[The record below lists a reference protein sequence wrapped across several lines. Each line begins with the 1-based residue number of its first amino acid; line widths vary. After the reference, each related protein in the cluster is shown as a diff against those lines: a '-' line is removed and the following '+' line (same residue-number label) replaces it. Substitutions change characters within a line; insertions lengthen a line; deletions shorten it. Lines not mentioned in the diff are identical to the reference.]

1 MKIPPVF
8 YTYIYYGGNF
18 ILGVP
23 AAEPPSGFPLYSRR
37 PQRGLCG
44 RSCPLQSLTRRAGSA
59 PCSVGG
65 GCTGSGFRTF
75 FREKLRKTPK
85 TGPSGRPFSVVFCFF
100 SDKKPLFYTCNVLI
114 HSEDEKNK
122 KKFSHSV
129 ACKGKAVF
137 LQSRFA
143 RHTNGA
149 REGGCAPARGAR
161 GETGRSSLNEWNDVA
176 NNSRRFF

>member
-8 YTYIYYGGNF
+8 YTYICIMVE
-18 ILGVP
+18 ILSW
-23 AAEPPSGFPLYSRR
+23 AFRRRSRR
-37 PQRGLCG
+37 RAFRFTRAGRSGGFAG
-44 RSCPLQSLTRRAGSA
+44 RSCPLQSLTRRGVR
-59 PCSVGG
+59 PLLRRG

-85 TGPSGRPFSVVFCFF
+85 TGPSGRSFSVVFWFF

-122 KKFSHSV
+122 KNFSHSV

-161 GETGRSSLNEWNDVA
+161 GETGGVL
-176 NNSRRFF
+176 